1 MKQTITPDKQTVQ
14 EALQGRTYF
23 VIFISVNMYEARK
36 LLIFCSE
43 IYFTRLIFPIT
54 NLKMPNLQ
62 QK

>member
-23 VIFISVNMYEARK
+23 VDFYQREYGARK

-43 IYFTRLIFPIT
+43 IYFTRLIFPMT

>member
-1 MKQTITPDKQTVQ
+1 MKQTITPINKPFKKLFKD
-14 EALQGRTYF
+14 AHILL
-23 VIFISVNMYEARK
+23 IFISVSMYGARK

-43 IYFTRLIFPIT
+43 IYFTRLIFPMT